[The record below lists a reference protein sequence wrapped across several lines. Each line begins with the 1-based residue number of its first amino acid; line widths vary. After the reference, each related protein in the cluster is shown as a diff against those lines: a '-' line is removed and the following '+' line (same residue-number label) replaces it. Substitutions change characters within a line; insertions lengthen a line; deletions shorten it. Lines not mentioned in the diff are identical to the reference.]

1 METKDIK
8 ENQVHTTDIKAPQQ
22 SKVVKK
28 SKKKTKKTG
37 PKQPWKITSEAIQ
50 KLEVAFAYDMTDEE
64 ACHYADISTSSLY
77 AYQEKNPKFLERK
90 KALKQR
96 PVMKAR
102 EEMIKKLSTR
112 KIKTLDK
119 DGNYVE
125 IDIPPDSKDLRW
137 YLERKR
143 KDEFSGKVIV
153 EHEGDVEIKGA
164 REMAKV
170 LQDIL
175 DEKDDE
181 PEENKGSSE
190 DSS

>member
-8 ENQVHTTDIKAPQQ
+8 ENMVHTTDIKAPQQ

-28 SKKKTKKTG
+28 SKKKTKKIG
-37 PKQPWKITSEAIQ
+37 PKQPWKITHEAIQ
-50 KLEVAFAYDMTDEE
+50 KLENAFAYDMTDEE
-64 ACHYADISTSSLY
+64 ACHYANISTSSLY
-77 AYQEKNPKFLERK
+77 AYQEKNPQFLERK

-102 EEMIKKLSTR
+102 EELIKKLSSR
-112 KIKTLDK
+112 KVKTLDK
-119 DGNYVE
+119 EGNVVE
-125 IDIPPDSKDLRW
+125 LVIPPDSNDLKW

-153 EHEGDVEIKGA
+153 EHEGDIEIKGA
-164 REMAKV
+164 KEMAKV

-175 DEKDDE
+175 DEKDDDPKE
-181 PEENKGSSE
+181 DKGSTE